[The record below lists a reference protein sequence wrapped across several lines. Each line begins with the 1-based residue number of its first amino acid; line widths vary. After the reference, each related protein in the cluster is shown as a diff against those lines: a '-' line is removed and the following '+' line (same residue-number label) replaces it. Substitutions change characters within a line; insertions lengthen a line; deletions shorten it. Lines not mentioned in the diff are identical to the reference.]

1 MHKLI
6 TAMIVVAVLAS
17 GLTVGLVYHDDHK
30 NMKSPGTLVPVPTTN
45 NTNSNNTTS
54 SNNKTSNNASGIV
67 ITQYSVT
74 NKTVEIP
81 NPHYDLMHIRVYVP
95 GVSVLSLSVTDPNG
109 NAPFDSGFSQ
119 TISGYYNTT
128 IPISFSYVNETGIYR
143 YSLSLGYNSYT
154 ATRVLNITVI
164 PRMTAYLN
172 GPTVGEVGVS
182 EVWGVSIS
190 GGMKPYNLSWVV
202 SNSGSSLNESN
213 TGNTLSYVPT
223 LNGTISVLVI
233 ITDILGYHY
242 TLNKEITV
250 ERDLGKPIISAYDEG
265 NPVTQL
271 NPFTINVGLDALF
284 QVSLNSTGV
293 IPYTYHWYLNNTPID
308 PNYLDLS
315 QINYVFIYPGNY
327 VVSCN
332 VTDANGFSQNSSI
345 PVRVYSDPVV
355 NISSLQTYVI
365 DGNNAFISA
374 KITGGSGDFKYMIDG
389 TSGYTS
395 GSFNVALSSFDLVT
409 GDNSIK
415 LYLQDLKGGWNA
427 QSNTVN
433 VYFYSLNPSIS
444 VGKTLIDANMTD
456 QLNGS
461 YSYSGSG
468 SGFGPYTFG
477 WYINGKYYSNLQ
489 NVNALIE
496 DSGKVSI
503 EFTVTD
509 SLGQSQSTTSYIK
522 VNPKLNFT
530 LAYTE
535 APQYGSYVV
544 NIYANITGG
553 TYITNVSSYYP
564 GFNEYYYINFYAGN
578 LDYQPYASEL
588 QKNVVLTQDYI
599 AGAKTTLKVVVQD
612 GIGDTVIKYVTIIT
626 P

>member
-17 GLTVGLVYHDDHK
+17 GLTVGLVYHNDHK
-30 NMKSPGTLVPVPTTN
+30 NLKSPGTLVPVPTTN

-109 NAPFDSGFSQ
+109 NTPFDSGFSR

-128 IPISFSYVNETGIYR
+128 IPMFFSYVNDTGIYR

-154 ATRVLNITVI
+154 VTRVLNITVI
-164 PRMTAYLN
+164 PRLTAYLN
-172 GPTVGEVGVS
+172 GPTTGEVGVN
-182 EVWGVSIS
+182 EVWNTSIA
-190 GGMKPYNLSWVV
+190 GGMTPYNFSWVV
-202 SNSGSSLNESN
+202 SNSSSSLNESN
-213 TGNTLSYVPT
+213 NGNTLSYLPT
-223 LNGTISVLVI
+223 INGTISVQVI
-233 ITDILGYHY
+233 ITDQYGYHY
-242 TLNKEITV
+242 TLNRVISV
-250 ERDLGKPIISAYDEG
+250 EKDLGKPIISVYDAS
-265 NPVTQL
+265 NPYVVQL
-271 NPFTINVGLDALF
+271 NPFTINVGLDAQF
-284 QVSLNSTGV
+284 NVSLSNTGV
-293 IPYTYHWYLNNTPID
+293 APYTYHWYVNNTLI
-308 PNYLDLS
+308 NQYYLGWSVIGYTFRHSGDY
-315 QINYVFIYPGNY
+315 I
-327 VVSCN
+327 VSCN
-332 VTDANGFSQNSSI
+332 VTDGNGFSQNSSI

-355 NISSLQTYVI
+355 NLSSFQTYVI
-365 DGNNAFISA
+365 DGSYPGFSV
-374 KITGGSGDFKYMIDG
+374 KINGGSGNLEYEIGG
-389 TSGYTS
+389 TSGHTS
-395 GSFNVALSSFDLVT
+395 GSFNIALSSIDFAI
-409 GDNSIK
+409 GENSIK

-544 NIYANITGG
+544 NIYTNITGG

-564 GFNEYYYINFYAGN
+564 GFNEYF
-578 LDYQPYASEL
+578 
-588 QKNVVLTQDYI
+588 
-599 AGAKTTLKVVVQD
+599 
-612 GIGDTVIKYVTIIT
+612 TI
-626 P
+626 PPLFF